1 MFRRTSPQN
10 KSKHSTFFFIPPTLA
25 NVLKEVVCVS
35 NYIKANQLRSRILS
49 HTEVRWLSKRKNLEF
64 LCFYESWNHLVHRYR
79 GSWFFVSKGWCLVG
93 MMSFVSERFFDKL
106 KEVNLS
112 LQEAEENFIT
122 IRYKLKAF
130 KEILILWNS
139 KSTNQT
145 LNLFRQSI
153 KSIEISN

>member
-1 MFRRTSPQN
+1 MFSK
-10 KSKHSTFFFIPPTLA
+10 KSC
-25 NVLKEVVCVS
+25 VL
-35 NYIKANQLRSRILS
+35 NYIKDNQLRSRTLS
-49 HTEVRWLSKRKNLEF
+49 HTEADGFQNGKILN
-64 LCFYESWNHLVHRYR
+64 
-79 GSWFFVSKGWCLVG
+79 FFVFTKVEII
-93 MMSFVSERFFDKL
+93 SFIDTEEVDFSFLKDDVWWLRVSFLSDFFDKL

-153 KSIEISN
+153 TSI

>member
-1 MFRRTSPQN
+1 LN
-10 KSKHSTFFFIPPTLA
+10 
-25 NVLKEVVCVS
+25 
-35 NYIKANQLRSRILS
+35 
-49 HTEVRWLSKRKNLEF
+49 
-64 LCFYESWNHLVHRYR
+64 
-79 GSWFFVSKGWCLVG
+79 FFVFTKVEII
-93 MMSFVSERFFDKL
+93 SFIGTEEDNFSFLKDDVWWLRVSFLSDFFDKL

-145 LNLFRQSI
+145 LNEQTLFFRYKPQASM
-153 KSIEISN
+153 KPRLHRWFSEPKFFPNHCEAALLYEAAVCVE